1 MLTEV
6 KEVQGIVCKSMF
18 SNNREGKWMESLGK
32 GAIIDRH
39 KGDNKDSQ
47 DRKKRG
53 KMVIIKLKCDTS
65 QDDRKFLEGNAK
77 SPFEEI
83 SLA

>member
-1 MLTEV
+1 MLIAV
-6 KEVQGIVCKSMF
+6 KEVQSIDCKIMF
-18 SNNREGKWMESLGK
+18 SNNGGRKGMESLGK

-53 KMVIIKLKCDTS
+53 KKVIIK
-65 QDDRKFLEGNAK
+65 A
-77 SPFEEI
+77 
-83 SLA
+83 